1 MKVSD
6 IISKKYNISKRLAKK
21 YLKERRVLH
30 QGKIVKDDY
39 IVEQFNDHFV
49 LEVSCPEINF
59 NLKEFLLDDFRDVI
73 FFYKPPFMHT
83 ERHKPTDEL
92 CLSDIL
98 TSEFKDFRFISRLD
112 FETDGVIAAIKN
124 SYQPVKVYKI
134 YRAWVKGILNE
145 TIIFDKKIDANK
157 KKKVSIID
165 EKGDNVLVIKP
176 VRNYSF
182 YTLVDVGVD
191 FAHRH
196 QIRAALSYLNFPI
209 VGDKLY
215 GDGDYERLLLQ
226 CYFTQIDG
234 FSLYLDDI
242 RPELSIAS
250 LQNFQ

>member
-6 IISKKYNISKRLAKK
+6 IISKQYNISKRLAKK
-21 YLKERRVLH
+21 YLKERRVSY

-39 IVEQFNDHFV
+39 IVDQFDDKFV
-49 LEVSCPEINF
+49 LEVSCPDIDF
-59 NLKEFLLDDFRDVI
+59 NLKDFLLDDLGDII

-98 TSEFKDFRFISRLD
+98 NNEFKDFRFISRLD
-112 FETDGVIAAIKN
+112 FETDGVIAAIKTG
-124 SYQPVKVYKI
+124 YQPVKVHKR

-145 TIIFDKKIDANK
+145 IIIFDKKIDANK
-157 KKKVSIID
+157 RKKVSIID
-165 EKGDNVLVIKP
+165 EKGDNFLRIKP
-176 VRNYSF
+176 VKHYTF
-182 YTLVDVGVD
+182 YTLVDVGID

-209 VGDKLY
+209 LGDKLY

-226 CYFTQIDG
+226 CYFTEIDG
-234 FSLYLDDI
+234 ISICLDDI